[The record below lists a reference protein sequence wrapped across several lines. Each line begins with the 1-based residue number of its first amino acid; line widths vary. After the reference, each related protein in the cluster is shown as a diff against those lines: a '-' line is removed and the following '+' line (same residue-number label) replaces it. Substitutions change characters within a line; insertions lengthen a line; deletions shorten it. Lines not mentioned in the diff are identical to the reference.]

1 MVDWDPV
8 KSPTPGHQG
17 YTGLASKIGINTDD
31 VMTLHDAY
39 LGQDSQ
45 ASTECTGDRDSRSHF
60 AMKPSHGTGEEEK
73 EPEDYLRAAEMVLV
87 AIQKARELRES

>member
-1 MVDWDPV
+1 MDGQIRFMVDWDPV

-45 ASTECTGDRDSRSHF
+45 ASTECVQAIVT
-60 AMKPSHGTGEEEK
+60 HGAT
-73 EPEDYLRAAEMVLV
+73 LL
-87 AIQKARELRES
+87 